1 MEIQNIYDLSD
12 ELDKQFRIQGDSF
25 LNIHPSSDIILQQ
38 ERQVQFWVFI
48 LMNTNKIIFP
58 PQKS

>member
-12 ELDKQFRIQGDSF
+12 KLDKHFWIQGDSF
-25 LNIHPSSDIILQQ
+25 LNVQPSSNIILQQ
-38 ERQVQFWVFI
+38 ERQVQFWMFI
-48 LMNTNKIIFP
+48 LMNTNKNIFP